1 MLLYMET
8 WLVCTMNKGKKQNF
22 FGWAFYQCIFWLI
35 DLSVDTYC
43 RGQSYYFVFFSL
55 TDLAVDTYRR
65 AIELQPNFPD
75 AYCNLANA
83 LKEQGKVSEFN
94 VCINL

>member
-1 MLLYMET
+1 M
-8 WLVCTMNKGKKQNF
+8 C
-22 FGWAFYQCIFWLI
+22 
-35 DLSVDTYC
+35 
-43 RGQSYYFVFFSL
+43 FFSL

-83 LKEQGKVSEFN
+83 LKEQGKVSNLFLILYTFIRYILVCNTYLFVSLN
-94 VCINL
+94 VFIIKNLLNYRQMKLKIVTTLLFD